1 MDLESIKTFLI
12 LSKTLNYTRTADI
25 LFVSQSTVSSRI
37 SELEKELD
45 LKLFERTN
53 RNVELTDKGR
63 IFAEYAQK
71 MTELT
76 SASLQHLSSMSKYE
90 DDLRIGC
97 TNTIY
102 ECHLGKELKK
112 QLIEHPERALSVTI
126 GLSADL
132 NKKLIQGL
140 LDEVYSF
147 IPINKAK
154 FNCEVYKQDDMV
166 LVTDYNNRKYTRGI
180 TREELTN
187 ENYIM
192 CDFALREAGEFIR
205 NIFPPYHRFPLEI
218 DDCLKVIPFLL
229 DTDLMTFL
237 PMELAR
243 PLISEKKLRKI
254 KLLDIELPKIN
265 SYRIRSRKLS
275 KD

>member
-45 LKLFERTN
+45 LKLFERNN

-63 IFAEYAQK
+63 IFSEYAQK
-71 MTELT
+71 MTDLT
-76 SASLQHLSSMSKYE
+76 SASLQHLSSMAEYDS
-90 DDLRIGC
+90 DLRIGC

-102 ECHLGKELKK
+102 ECHLGKELKEQMRK
-112 QLIEHPERALSVTI
+112 DPRQALTVSI

-132 NKKLIQGL
+132 NEKLVEGL
-140 LDEVYSF
+140 FDVIYTF
-147 IPINKAK
+147 IPIHKAK
-154 FNCEVYKQDDMV
+154 FLCEVYKQDDMV

-180 TREELTN
+180 TREQLTG
-187 ENYIM
+187 EDYIM

-218 DDCLKVIPFLL
+218 DDCLKVIPFLEGS
-229 DTDLMTFL
+229 TLMTFL
-237 PMELAR
+237 PMELAK
-243 PLISEKKLRKI
+243 PHIAEKRLRKI
-254 KLLDIELPKIN
+254 KLLDLELPRIN
-265 SYRIRSRKLS
+265 SYRITRK
-275 KD
+275 